1 MILKVLDHPLL
12 LCGVHQESDFTS
24 AIWRHCLFN
33 FISIAIHRAK
43 TSGSSTDRANWAN
56 WVWSAIIC
64 LWNTFLRHD
73 WHDIVDSID
82 GWCWQILCVLLFY
95 YLMKSDIK
103 RGIPQ
108 DMLEKYSK
116 RIVFAHQVL
125 ASKTLHSIWEIR
137 QKCIEMH
144 QYFSTS

>member
-1 MILKVLDHPLL
+1 
-12 LCGVHQESDFTS
+12 
-24 AIWRHCLFN
+24 
-33 FISIAIHRAK
+33 
-43 TSGSSTDRANWAN
+43 
-56 WVWSAIIC
+56 
-64 LWNTFLRHD
+64 
-73 WHDIVDSID
+73 
-82 GWCWQILCVLLFY
+82 
-95 YLMKSDIK
+95 MKSDIK